1 MKLAQYSFLIFI
13 FLKQFYIFD
22 SGTLQPGDLFLL
34 LSLSLCIVN
43 KKSIFSLNKKDYSLT
58 VFLFSVILI
67 NLIYYYIYIDT
78 GFIMSTLHYI
88 FSFIVVIVFRQL
100 IMEKFFLK
108 RLVYVLKLNLGC
120 QFLIFLVGL
129 GEYYGGFRY
138 MGTFNDPNQFSFFVY
153 IVLMLIILTS
163 HYENKKVSLIYYAIT
178 LILIFES
185 SSTGMLLA
193 ISSFLFLYAILKF
206 WNNIRIK
213 VGILKFNIFK
223 IIFYMFISLLL
234 VTMILEHKEEIIHS
248 ISDMPIIQRVEEKL
262 NKAEKA
268 VTEESDGLIEERGID
283 KLFLYP
289 EKMLYG
295 AGQGKY
301 DRFIGAASL
310 HHEVHSTIPSIIFS
324 YGVIPTVLVL
334 FWFYNNI
341 KKIPIELYSIFISLL
356 LESFTLLNQ
365 RQPFFW
371 MLFVLASLY
380 VANKNELSKQNVI
393 TDI

>member
-13 FLKQFYIFD
+13 FLKQFYIFE
-22 SGTLQPGDLFLL
+22 SGNLQPGDLFLL
-34 LSLSLCIVN
+34 LSFSLYIVS
-43 KKSIFSLNKKDYSLT
+43 KKSIFCLNKIDYSLAL
-58 VFLFSVILI
+58 FLFSVIFI

-88 FSFIVVIVFRQL
+88 FSFIVVIVFRKL
-100 IMEKFFLK
+100 LREKLFIK
-108 RLVYVLKLNLGC
+108 RLVHILKLNLGC

-129 GEYYGGFRY
+129 GEFYGGFRY
-138 MGTFNDPNQFSFFVY
+138 MGTFNDPNQFAFFVY
-153 IVLMLIILTS
+153 ITLMLIIITS
-163 HYENKKVSLIYYAIT
+163 YYENKKVSFIYYAIT

-193 ISSFLFLYAILKF
+193 ISSFIFFYFVAKI
-206 WNNIRIK
+206 WNDFKVNIQQ
-213 VGILKFNIFK
+213 LKFNVFK
-223 IIFYMFISLLL
+223 VLFYMFICL
-234 VTMILEHKEEIIHS
+234 VLGIFIYEHKTEIINS
-248 ISDMPIIQRVEEKL
+248 IIDMPIIQRFEEKL

-268 VTEESDGLIEERGID
+268 TAEDSEGLIEERGID

-310 HHEVHSTIPSIIFS
+310 HHEIHSTLPSIIFS
-324 YGVIPTVLVL
+324 YGFIPTLLVL

-341 KKIPIELYSIFISLL
+341 KKMPIVLYSIFISLL

-380 VANKNELSKQNVI
+380 EINNKKVKLGNVN
-393 TDI
+393 